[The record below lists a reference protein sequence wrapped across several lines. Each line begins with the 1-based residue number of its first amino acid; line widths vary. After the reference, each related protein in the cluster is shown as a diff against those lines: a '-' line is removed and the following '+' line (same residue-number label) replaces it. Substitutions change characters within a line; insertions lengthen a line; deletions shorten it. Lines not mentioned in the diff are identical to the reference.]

1 MTRNVVAVDLGA
13 ESGRVVLARY
23 DGQRV
28 DLDVVHR
35 FANASR
41 QSEGLLRWDLGG
53 IWREIR
59 AGLRAIARTDAVV
72 DSIGV
77 AGWGVDYGFLD
88 AGGRIIDDPVAY
100 RDGRIRGV
108 LAEAERRV
116 GRDRLY
122 RSTGIQLM
130 EINTVYQQLAE
141 ARTAAGRQRQAAG
154 CTMLFV
160 PDLLHHLMC
169 GSSVAEHTM
178 ATTSGM
184 YDVVGRRWA
193 IDLLDDLG
201 LPTAYLP
208 DVVDAGT
215 DLGALQGDP
224 ADAAAFRRTRVVAPG
239 THDTAS
245 AVVGVPLADP
255 AAAYVSSGTW
265 SLVGVE
271 SATPV
276 VTDAAFAAN
285 LTNEGGVYRTTRLLR
300 NVMGLWLLQE
310 CRRQWEREG
319 QAYDYPTL
327 ARMAEAETPAASLVD
342 PDVDEF
348 VLPGDMPARVR
359 AHLSRTG
366 QPIPETPGALV
377 RCVLESLALRY
388 RMVLDDLAAVTS
400 APVTGVHVVG
410 GGSRNALL
418 NTLTAYATGLP
429 VRVGPV
435 EATAF
440 GNVLVQL
447 GTLGELC
454 GLAEMREVVR
464 VSDPPQVVEPRPD
477 AATDE
482 RYARF
487 RALVGRPDMSA
498 LGARLE
504 GDR

>member
-23 DGQRV
+23 DGRRV
-28 DLDVVHR
+28 DLDVLHR
-35 FANASR
+35 FPNTARHAD
-41 QSEGLLRWDLGG
+41 GLLRWDLGR
-53 IWREIR
+53 IWREVG
-59 AGLRAIARTDAVV
+59 AGLAAAARTGTVV
-72 DSIGV
+72 DSVGV

-88 AGGRIIDDPVAY
+88 ADGRIVDDPVAY
-100 RDGRIRGV
+100 RDGRIRGA
-108 LAEAERRV
+108 LAEAERLV

-141 ARTAAGRQRQAAG
+141 SRTEAGRRRQAAG
-154 CTMLFV
+154 RVMLFV

-169 GSSVAEHTM
+169 GSTVAEYTM

-184 YDVVGRRWA
+184 YDVVAGRWA
-193 IDLLDDLG
+193 TELLDDLG
-201 LPTAYLP
+201 LPTSYLP
-208 DVVDAGT
+208 EVVDAGT
-215 DLGALQGDP
+215 DLGAVCGEP
-224 ADAAAFRRTRVVAPG
+224 AGAAAFRHARVIAPG

-245 AVVGVPLADP
+245 AVVGVPLAGP
-255 AAAYVSSGTW
+255 APAYVSSGTW

-271 SATPV
+271 SPAPV
-276 VTDAAFAAN
+276 VTDAARSAN
-285 LTNEGGVYRTTRLLR
+285 LTNEGGVYGTTRLLR

-319 QAYDYPTL
+319 HAYDYATL
-327 ARMAEAETPAASLVD
+327 ARMAAAEPPATSFVN
-342 PDVDEF
+342 PDEDEF

-359 AHLSRTG
+359 DYLIRTG
-366 QPIPETPGALV
+366 QPIPETPAAMA

-388 RMVLDDLAAVTS
+388 RMVLDDLAAVTGTD
-400 APVTGVHVVG
+400 VTGLHVVG

-418 NTLTAYATGLP
+418 NRLTAEATGLP
-429 VRVGPV
+429 VHAGPV

-447 GTLGELC
+447 GTLGELS

-464 VSDPPQVVEPRPD
+464 ASDPPQPVEPEAG
-477 AATDE
+477 AANDE
-482 RYARF
+482 RYDRF
-487 RALVGRPDMSA
+487 RTLVERADLSKTPTSRRD
-498 LGARLE
+498 
-504 GDR
+504 

>member
-23 DGQRV
+23 DGHRV
-28 DLDVVHR
+28 DLEVVHR
-35 FANASR
+35 FANEPR
-41 QSEGLLRWDLGG
+41 PVDGLLRWDLGR

-59 AGLRAIARTDAVV
+59 AGLAAIARMDAVV

-88 AGGRIIDDPVAY
+88 AEGRVLDDPVAY
-100 RDGRIRGV
+100 RDGRIRGA
-108 LAEAERRV
+108 LAEAERLV

-122 RSTGIQLM
+122 RATGIQLM

-141 ARTAAGRQRQAAG
+141 ARTDAGRRRHTAAR
-154 CTMLFV
+154 TMLFV

-169 GSSVAEHTM
+169 GSAVAEHTM

-193 IDLLDDLG
+193 TELLDDLG

-208 DVVDAGT
+208 EIVDAGT
-215 DLGALQGDP
+215 DLGALRGEPGDEP
-224 ADAAAFRRTRVVAPG
+224 PFRHTRVIAPG

-255 AAAYVSSGTW
+255 AAAYISSGTW

-271 SATPV
+271 SPAPV

-285 LTNEGGVYRTTRLLR
+285 LTNEGGVYGTTRLLR

-319 QAYDYPTL
+319 HAYDYATL
-327 ARMAEAETPAASLVD
+327 ARMAEAEPPAVSLVN
-342 PDVDEF
+342 PDEDEF

-359 AHLSRTG
+359 DYLRRTG
-366 QPIPETPGALV
+366 QPIPETPSAMA

-388 RMVLDDLAAVTS
+388 RMVLDDLAAVTGT
-400 APVTGVHVVG
+400 PVTGVHVVG

-418 NTLTAYATGLP
+418 DRLTADVTGLP

-447 GTLGELC
+447 GTLGELS

-464 VSDPPQVVEPRPD
+464 ASDQPELIEPRGD
-477 AATDE
+477 AATED

-487 RALVGRPDMSA
+487 RALYEKGQACQRGLA
-498 LGARLE
+498 GC
-504 GDR
+504 